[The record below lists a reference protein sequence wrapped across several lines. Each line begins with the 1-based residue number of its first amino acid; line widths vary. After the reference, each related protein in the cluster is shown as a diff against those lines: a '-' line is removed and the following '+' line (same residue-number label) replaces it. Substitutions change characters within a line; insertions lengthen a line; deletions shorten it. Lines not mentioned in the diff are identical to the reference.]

1 MNDNDVMKPPAYLMR
16 NIERQQQALQV
27 VQMQYQA
34 ALNLAGEWLAESL
47 GVPIEQ
53 VVQEWEF
60 DGRQFKRRKAEEDRQ
75 QQSV

>member
-1 MNDNDVMKPPAYLMR
+1 MTEQTTLRLPAYLLK

-47 GVPIEQ
+47 GVPVEQ

-60 DGRQFKRRKAEEDRQ
+60 DGRQFKRLKAENEKA
-75 QQSV
+75 